1 MKSPNGKL
9 NTNFHNNKIT
19 KGGSQCIC
27 LSVILIDSV
36 MRASSNYYPQ
46 VFLEEC
52 KYYAKGK
59 KMSKYIVDGIEI
71 SSDSDREHSDEKNS
85 AEKILIKKILMKR
98 IKKYSYSKIN
108 F

>member
-36 MRASSNYYPQ
+36 MRTGIYSSG
-46 VFLEEC
+46 VFRR
-52 KYYAKGK
+52 
-59 KMSKYIVDGIEI
+59 M
-71 SSDSDREHSDEKNS
+71 
-85 AEKILIKKILMKR
+85 
-98 IKKYSYSKIN
+98 
-108 F
+108 

>member
-1 MKSPNGKL
+1 M
-9 NTNFHNNKIT
+9 
-19 KGGSQCIC
+19 
-27 LSVILIDSV
+27 
-36 MRASSNYYPQ
+36 
-46 VFLEEC
+46 FLEEC